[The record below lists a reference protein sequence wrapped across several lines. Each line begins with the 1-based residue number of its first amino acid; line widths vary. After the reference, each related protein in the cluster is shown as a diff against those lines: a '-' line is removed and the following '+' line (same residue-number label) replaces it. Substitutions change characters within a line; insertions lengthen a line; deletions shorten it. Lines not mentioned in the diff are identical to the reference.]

1 MQPLRL
7 LATSLL
13 AFPCALTTAAQ
24 TPPTSYAPGTVT
36 STLITV
42 DPQAAPALTTTG
54 PSTFTLSSPGDQPDA
69 PRFGLAPKDRS
80 TALSLPATSTPPLVA
95 HLQAQ
100 VPETLQPDPSASF
113 NMLDLP
119 PGTKL
124 SAEQKKSLDKALAG
138 LKKLEKSTQIAAN
151 NPPCAKLRVYGF
163 TAQDLESPNPQASTE
178 TDCTPVTSAHLKSL
192 QLRAIPSSK

>member
-1 MQPLRL
+1 
-7 LATSLL
+7 
-13 AFPCALTTAAQ
+13 
-24 TPPTSYAPGTVT
+24 
-36 STLITV
+36 
-42 DPQAAPALTTTG
+42 
-54 PSTFTLSSPGDQPDA
+54 
-69 PRFGLAPKDRS
+69 
-80 TALSLPATSTPPLVA
+80 
-95 HLQAQ
+95 
-100 VPETLQPDPSASF
+100 
-113 NMLDLP
+113 MLDLP

-124 SAEQKKSLDKALAG
+124 SAEQQKSLDKALAG